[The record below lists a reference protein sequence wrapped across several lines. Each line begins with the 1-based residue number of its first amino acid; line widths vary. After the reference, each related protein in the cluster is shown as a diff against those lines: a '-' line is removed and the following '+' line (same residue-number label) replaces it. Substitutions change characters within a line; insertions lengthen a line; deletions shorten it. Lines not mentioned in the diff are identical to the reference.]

1 MLAKIKISD
10 YMTTN
15 IITLSKEMD
24 VFVAIQQ
31 LLDHKQTSAPVIDE
45 SGKFIG
51 IFSEKDCIEAV
62 LEASYNQ
69 GASGKVA
76 DFMSTETNFVN
87 AESSIIDIA
96 EKFKACS
103 ERILPVF
110 EDNKIVGLVS
120 GQDLLNALVSIR

>member
-1 MLAKIKISD
+1 MLTKIKIAD

-15 IITLSKEMD
+15 FATLTKEMG

-31 LLDHKQTSAPVIDE
+31 LLDHKQTSAPVVDE

-69 GASGKVA
+69 GNIGKVA
-76 DFMSTETNFVN
+76 DFMNTETNSVN
-87 AESSIIDIA
+87 AKSSIIDIA
-96 EKFKACS
+96 EKFKTCS
-103 ERILPVF
+103 ERIFPVF
-110 EDNKIVGLVS
+110 EDDQIVGLVS
-120 GQDLLNALVSIR
+120 GADLLKALISIK